1 MGMRLSSGMGM
12 RLSSGMGM
20 GLSSSMGM
28 KLASGMGMGLPRS
41 MGVGLPTCSG
51 GVAYLC
57 EQCRPQVG
65 AVSTGNLCGAAYKL
79 LCESHEGNKLRG
91 NKVLQKTSLEEN
103 SG

>member
-1 MGMRLSSGMGM
+1 MVWEWGYLGIWEWDY
-12 RLSSGMGM
+12 LH
-20 GLSSSMGM
+20 
-28 KLASGMGMGLPRS
+28 
-41 MGVGLPTCSG
+41 VVG